1 VDFRIKPPKPAGL
14 SISRDSH
21 GVPHVAADELNGA
34 MWGTG
39 YCHAT
44 DRTTQLLMMRILGQG
59 RLCELLS
66 DTDESLEID
75 RFFRRANWH
84 NNLDQQVAL
93 LDDDSRDTC
102 QAYCDGVNAGLAA
115 RKIYAL
121 KLMGYRP
128 DPWTIAD
135 SILIMRMTGYLTLA
149 QSQAEI
155 ERFFVELVQAGVDSD
170 RLAELFP
177 VDPATLDRDLIA
189 SVTLDDRLVPNE
201 VLWNRLLPR
210 MMGSNNWVVSGNKT
224 ASGAALMANDPH
236 LEVNRL
242 PNVWYEQSMHWKVNG
257 NSGAG
262 YLIGMGMPGLPGL
275 PIGRNERVA
284 WGATYTFMDSVDS
297 WVEDC
302 KDGRFRRG
310 TAWESFAERTEVIR
324 RKNHDQV
331 EQVFYE
337 NSHGVLQGDPFV
349 DGRYLSTR
357 WSSGESGAI
366 SIMTSLKMASVATA
380 EEAMDYLGAI
390 ETAWNWVIADQKG
403 NIAYQ
408 MSGLM
413 PQRNACWNGFTPAP
427 GWDSQYDWQGF
438 VARSS
443 LPSVLNPEDGY
454 FATANQ
460 DLNRFGK
467 VSPINMPM
475 GDYRARR
482 IEELLARRDDHDLET
497 TAQIQLDLYSAQARL
512 FLDIL
517 LPLLEQHSGDAQAAE
532 MLLNWD
538 LKYDLESRAAVL
550 FERFFSALRQQV
562 FGEPGLG
569 KDVITHLTDQTGI
582 FIDFYQNFDRVL
594 LNESSRWHAEQTRDQ
609 SFIAAFEVAAKAHDG
624 KQWQEKNAVPFVNLL
639 FQGKL
644 PASFG
649 FDTDAIPLPGG
660 RATPRQGQIYVSNG
674 RQTSFAPS
682 IRMVADMGA
691 AVLHTSLAGGPSDNR
706 FSKWYKSG
714 IQRWMDGCYDV
725 LEP

>member
-1 VDFRIKPPKPAGL
+1 MEFRIKPPKPAGL
-14 SISRDSH
+14 TISRDEH
-21 GVPHVAADELNGA
+21 GVPHVAAVELNGA
-34 MWGTG
+34 MWGIG

-84 NNLDQQVAL
+84 SNLDQQVAL
-93 LDDDSRDTC
+93 LDDHSRDTC
-102 QAYCDGVNAGLAA
+102 QAYCDGVNAGLSA
-115 RKIYAL
+115 RKIYTL

-155 ERFFVELVQAGVDSD
+155 ERFFIELVQAGVDSE

-177 VDPATLDRDLIA
+177 VDPATLDRDLIN
-189 SVTLDDRLVPNE
+189 SITLSDRLVPSE
-201 VLWNRLLPR
+201 VLWNRALPR
-210 MMGSNNWVVSGNKT
+210 MMGSNNWVVSGSKT

-242 PNVWYEQSMHWKVNG
+242 PNVWYEQSMRWTGNG
-257 NSGAG
+257 KSGEG

-275 PIGRNERVA
+275 PIGRNERVS
-284 WGATYTFMDSVDS
+284 WGATYTFMDAVDS
-297 WVEDC
+297 WVEEC
-302 KDGRFRRG
+302 KDGRCRRG
-310 TAWESFAERTEVIR
+310 TGWKSFSTRTEVIR
-324 RKNHDQV
+324 RKNHDNV
-331 EQVFYE
+331 EQVFHE
-337 NSHGVLQGDPFV
+337 NAHGVLEGDPDV
-349 DGRYLSTR
+349 DGRYLTTR
-357 WSSGESGAI
+357 WSGCESGAV
-366 SIMTSLKMASVATA
+366 SIMTSLKMACASTA
-380 EEAMDYLGAI
+380 EEAMEYLGAI
-390 ETAWNWVIADQKG
+390 ETAWNWVIADHKG

-413 PQRNACWNGFTPAP
+413 PQRASSWNGFVPAP
-427 GWDSQYDWQGF
+427 GWDPQYDWQGF
-438 VARSS
+438 VDPGL
-443 LPSVLNPEDGY
+443 LPRVLNPKEGY

-482 IEELLARRDDHDLET
+482 IEELLAARDDHDPDT
-497 TAQIQLDLYSAQARL
+497 TAQIQLDLYSRQARL

-517 LPLLEQHSGDAQAAE
+517 LPLLEQGTGDAQAKE
-532 MLLNWD
+532 LLQKWD
-538 LKYDLESRAAVL
+538 LKYDLDSRAAVL
-550 FERFFSALRQQV
+550 FEKFYSALRQQV
-562 FGEPGLG
+562 FGKSGLG
-569 KDVITHLTDQTGI
+569 KDVITHLADQTGI

-594 LNESSRWHAEQTRDQ
+594 LNESSGWHADQTRDQ

-624 KQWQEKNAVPFVNLL
+624 RQWKEKNALPFVNLL
-639 FQGKL
+639 LQGKL

-660 RATPRQGQIYVSNG
+660 RATPQQGQIYVSNG
-674 RQTSFAPS
+674 RKTSFAPS
-682 IRMVADMGA
+682 IRMVADMGE

-714 IQRWMDGCYDV
+714 IQVWIDGNYNV